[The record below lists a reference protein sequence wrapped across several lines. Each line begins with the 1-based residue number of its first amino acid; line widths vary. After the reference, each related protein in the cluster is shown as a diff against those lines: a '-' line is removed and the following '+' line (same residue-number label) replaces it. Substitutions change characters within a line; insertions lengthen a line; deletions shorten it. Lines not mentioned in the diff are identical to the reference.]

1 MISQSESG
9 KLIAD
14 ISYKYI
20 ANRETEQMNVMINMN
35 FDRTF
40 WICFSIKYR
49 VTIK

>member
-1 MISQSESG
+1 MIVQKITRVDKMISQSESG

-40 WICFSIKYR
+40 
-49 VTIK
+49 